1 MQDQEAGRIRYS
13 SLRTLDHPSYQY
25 LRNFCKDL
33 QVVNDPAERAV
44 KDVQDFAQ
52 MSRGPRDRDNVI
64 LVANGHFGRV
74 ARFRKGNLSSNE
86 IGYQNSALDDM
97 ETAWKSY

>member
-25 LRNFCKDL
+25 LCNFCKDL
-33 QVVNDPAERAV
+33 QEVQIVNDPAERTV

-52 MSRGPRDRDNVI
+52 MTRDPADRDNII
-64 LVANGHFGRV
+64 LVANGHCDRV
-74 ARFRKGNLSSNE
+74 ACFRKGNL
-86 IGYQNSALDDM
+86 NSV
-97 ETAWKSY
+97 